1 MYWIKGVLIRKVDSV
16 NRAATREVDAVSLGA
31 NILLVQERISNQV
44 AAHEILI
51 KRLTKGI
58 EGN

>member
-16 NRAATREVDAVSLGA
+16 NRAMTRELDAVALGA

-51 KRLTKGI
+51 
-58 EGN
+58 